1 MNKQDYIREL
11 YALKRYDDKVLD
23 TYQKHLDQHWKTYR
37 EDIRKIGVVGYQ
49 TFKNFE
55 EQHIKSGEQQRR
67 LTQQQTET
75 IKSGFH
81 TLSDSV
87 DHGFSDLSHTLTESA
102 KHQSN
107 LIREAH
113 IETNQNISRMAEA
126 TQKSIVAAAKAV
138 SYVLVDEGTRIR
150 NAFNSGFKE
159 LARYAEL
166 IDSRG
171 QALQAAVNQ
180 GNLLQEEENRL
191 QEKNNHILMN
201 KSYYQSVEAEKNADN
216 YLQRYKLSNYKD
228 DLKDAFDLY
237 GVAVIYDEF
246 NVSAAHSLAMT
257 ASDREYKD
265 WEKLYIKLMSTISAE
280 ITNSDSVRSE
290 VAKRTAKRAAMTGSI
305 DLFSKGKYQEF
316 LKFFQFAY
324 EYCEEHHRFYLDFRQ
339 AICFFAT
346 EKTEAGK
353 KKLHENCKKYGASSI
368 SRELKDLKKHEK
380 IILGPYFQT
389 IFQKFSHDYIKD
401 TRSVHESIF
410 SSLTKT
416 NFGQNND

>member
-23 TYQKHLDQHWKTYR
+23 TYQKHLDQHWKTYS

-102 KHQSN
+102 KDQAN
-107 LIREAH
+107 LIREVQ

-126 TQKSIVAAAKAV
+126 TQKSIVDAAKAV

-216 YLQRYKLSNYKD
+216 YLHRYKLSNYKD

-257 ASDREYKD
+257 ASDREY
-265 WEKLYIKLMSTISAE
+265 
-280 ITNSDSVRSE
+280 
-290 VAKRTAKRAAMTGSI
+290 
-305 DLFSKGKYQEF
+305 
-316 LKFFQFAY
+316 
-324 EYCEEHHRFYLDFRQ
+324 
-339 AICFFAT
+339 
-346 EKTEAGK
+346 
-353 KKLHENCKKYGASSI
+353 
-368 SRELKDLKKHEK
+368 
-380 IILGPYFQT
+380 
-389 IFQKFSHDYIKD
+389 
-401 TRSVHESIF
+401 
-410 SSLTKT
+410 
-416 NFGQNND
+416 